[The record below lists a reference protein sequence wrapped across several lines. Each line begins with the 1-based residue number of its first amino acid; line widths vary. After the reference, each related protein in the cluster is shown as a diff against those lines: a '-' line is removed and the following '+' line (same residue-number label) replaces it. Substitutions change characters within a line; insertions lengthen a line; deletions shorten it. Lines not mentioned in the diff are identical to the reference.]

1 MLFVFYI
8 RARAHTHTHT
18 HTHTQNSAA
27 ILSHDTH
34 PRGVVEQL
42 TATRKHSLQCLLCYK
57 QQFSRSAVA
66 GSWSQLQQ
74 NTEEEEEEVVVAV
87 VAVVAAAAAAASVN
101 HCTAGCLAQ
110 RGGQEDSATETPS
123 ESPCSRPGEEDR
135 RKTHAI
141 RLFCPPAKNR
151 QKTTRRTK
159 KKKKSRAAHRR
170 TTA

>member
-66 GSWSQLQQ
+66 GPWSQLQQ
-74 NTEEEEEEVVVAV
+74 NTEEEVVVV
-87 VAVVAAAAAAASVN
+87 AAAASVN